1 MVQISKR
8 GQAAGAAV
16 LLIIIVGLLIGF
28 IVMVSPQE
36 RADILGENISKS
48 SSSGK
53 ITEAATEKNML
64 TVYPGRIDYLAQREI
79 EHPLP
84 VINIFTRT
92 SAEVLDERNVIY
104 TKKGI
109 FSETAGEFKFTIA
122 DLANTDK
129 VLLNFRVLTA
139 EGRLIIS
146 LNGVDIFDAELDE
159 GTIQPIS
166 LPQNLLQDS
175 NTLTFTVSSPGIA
188 FWRTNEVSLENVK
201 IIGEVTNVEA
211 QYSKNLFLISETEWD
226 NLEKVVLKLQPDCIF
241 NEVGKLSVKINE
253 NEVYNGVPDCD
264 LAMVPI
270 EFSSELLYPG
280 ENEIVFYTEKGTYLL
295 SHVQIISRLKEV
307 DYATYYFELTNE
319 QYEDVVDE
327 DLRLRL
333 KLDFVDVMNRKHGEI
348 IFNGH
353 QDYFDT
359 KELTF
364 TFDLSEDAVRG
375 NNALKIKPGTTLE
388 IRELKVDLVD

>member
-16 LLIIIVGLLIGF
+16 LLIVIVGMLIGF

-36 RADILGENISKS
+36 RANILGENISKS
-48 SSSGK
+48 SGGK
-53 ITEAATEKNML
+53 ITSAAIEKNML
-64 TVYPGRIDYLAQREI
+64 TVYPGRIDYLAQSEI

-104 TKKGI
+104 TKKGV
-109 FSETAGEFKFTIA
+109 FSEATGEFKFDIA
-122 DLANTDK
+122 DLANTHN
-129 VLLNFRVLTA
+129 VLLNFRVLTI

-146 LNGVDIFDAELDE
+146 LNGVDVFDAELSE
-159 GTIQPIS
+159 GNIQPIN
-166 LPQNLLQDS
+166 LPENLLQDS
-175 NTLTFTVSSPGIA
+175 NTLMFTVSSPGIA
-188 FWRTNEVSLENVK
+188 FWKTNEASLEKVK
-201 IIGEVTNVEA
+201 VIGDVTDVEA
-211 QYSKNLFLISETEWD
+211 QYSKNIFLVSETEWD
-226 NLEKVVLKLQPDCIF
+226 NLEKIILKFQPDCIY
-241 NEVGKLSVKINE
+241 NEVGRLSVKINE

-270 EFSSELLYPG
+270 EFSSDLLYSG
-280 ENEIVFYTEKGTYLL
+280 ENEITFHTEKGTYLL
-295 SHVQIISRLKEV
+295 SHVQIISKLKEV

-333 KLDFVDVMNRKHGEI
+333 NLDFVDVMNRKHGEI
-348 IFNGH
+348 VYNGH

-359 KELTF
+359 KELSY

>member
-16 LLIIIVGLLIGF
+16 LLIVIVGMLIGF

-48 SSSGK
+48 SGGK
-53 ITEAATEKNML
+53 ITSAAIEKNML
-64 TVYPGRIDYLAQREI
+64 TVYPGRIDYLAQSEI

-104 TKKGI
+104 TKKGV
-109 FSETAGEFKFTIA
+109 FSEATGEFKFDIA
-122 DLANTDK
+122 DLANTHN
-129 VLLNFRVLTA
+129 VLLNFRVLTI

-146 LNGVDIFDAELDE
+146 LNGVDVFDAELSE
-159 GTIQPIS
+159 GNIQPIN
-166 LPQNLLQDS
+166 LPENLLQDS
-175 NTLTFTVSSPGIA
+175 NTLMFTVSSPGIA
-188 FWRTNEVSLENVK
+188 FWKTNEASLEKVK
-201 IIGEVTNVEA
+201 VIGDVTDVEA
-211 QYSKNLFLISETEWD
+211 QYSKNIFLVSETEWD
-226 NLEKVVLKLQPDCIF
+226 NLEKIVLKFQPDCIY
-241 NEVGKLSVKINE
+241 NEVGRLSVKINE

-270 EFSSELLYPG
+270 EFSSDLLYSG
-280 ENEIVFYTEKGTYLL
+280 ENEITFHTEKGTYLL
-295 SHVQIISRLKEV
+295 SHVQIISKLKEV

-333 KLDFVDVMNRKHGEI
+333 NLDFVDVMNRKHGEI
-348 IFNGH
+348 VFNGH

-359 KELTF
+359 KELSY

>member
-1 MVQISKR
+1 MVQMSKR

-16 LLIIIVGLLIGF
+16 LLIVIVGMLIGF

-36 RADILGENISKS
+36 RANILGENISKS
-48 SSSGK
+48 SGGK
-53 ITEAATEKNML
+53 ITSAAIEKNML
-64 TVYPGRIDYLAQREI
+64 TVYPGRIDYLAQSEI

-104 TKKGI
+104 TKKGV
-109 FSETAGEFKFTIA
+109 FSEATGEFKFDIA
-122 DLANTDK
+122 DLANTHN
-129 VLLNFRVLTA
+129 VLLNFRVLTI

-146 LNGVDIFDAELDE
+146 LNGVDVFDAELSE
-159 GTIQPIS
+159 GNIQPIN
-166 LPQNLLQDS
+166 LPENLLQDS
-175 NTLTFTVSSPGIA
+175 NTLMFTVSSPGIA
-188 FWRTNEVSLENVK
+188 FWKTNEASLEKVK
-201 IIGEVTNVEA
+201 VIGDVTDVEA
-211 QYSKNLFLISETEWD
+211 QYSKNIFLVSETEWD
-226 NLEKVVLKLQPDCIF
+226 NLEKIILKFQPDCIY
-241 NEVGKLSVKINE
+241 NEVGRLSVKINE

-270 EFSSELLYPG
+270 EFSSDLLYSG
-280 ENEIVFYTEKGTYLL
+280 ENEITFHTEKGTYLL
-295 SHVQIISRLKEV
+295 SHVQIISKLKEV

-327 DLRLRL
+327 ELRLRL
-333 KLDFVDVMNRKHGEI
+333 NLDFVDVMNRKHGEI
-348 IFNGH
+348 VFNGH

-359 KELTF
+359 KELTY